1 MSKCHI
7 QSKFSVYQINEGI
20 KKIKVFKLNPLNFLM
35 VGHGLWIKKTNFDTV
50 AKKNLYHIGD
60 KDFLN

>member
-7 QSKFSVYQINEGI
+7 QSKFSSYQTHEDN
-20 KKIKVFKLNPLNFLM
+20 KKFMVFKLNPLNFLM
-35 VGHGLWIKKTNFDTV
+35 VSHGFWIQKTNFDTV